1 LQPDLTETMK
11 PNDPRGPHRTAI
23 ALVYWGRLGAGAALM
38 TEIATAM
45 QADPRFDVFASTSRQ
60 SELPGPLAT
69 DRLLAIDTF
78 SSLPSLLLGTMLLP
92 LTVRRLVRKLTRAR
106 VQAIVT
112 VMPHVWG
119 LALQRAVRRAGI
131 RTLIIVHDAD
141 PHPGE
146 RRPLFDWLVR
156 QEIGEA
162 DRIVTLSSHVADRLL
177 ARDARAAH
185 RLTRLFHPV
194 FRFTAGR
201 AAEPR
206 PRKPFRLLFFGR
218 ILPYKGVPLLLEA
231 YARLRALEMQ
241 VVLQVS
247 GRGDI
252 AAPRALLRQAGLYI
266 DQGWVPPEAIGAM
279 LADADAV
286 VLPYLEASQSG
297 VIAAAYGAGLP
308 VVATPVGGLVEQ
320 VIDGHT
326 GVIAADTTAS
336 ELAGAIGRLIET
348 PGLYARCRAGVAEQ
362 AIAQSPGQF
371 ARALGDAVIA
381 TISGPA

>member
-1 LQPDLTETMK
+1 MK
-11 PNDPRGPHRTAI
+11 SNDPRGPHRTAI

-38 TEIATAM
+38 TEIATAI
-45 QADPRFDVFASTSRQ
+45 QADPRFDVIASISRQ
-60 SELPGPLAT
+60 SELPEPLAA
-69 DRLLAIDTF
+69 DRLLPIDTF
-78 SSLPSLLLGTMLLP
+78 SSLPSLLLGTALLP
-92 LTVRRLVRKLTRAR
+92 LTVRRLVRKLVRAE

-119 LALQRAVRRAGI
+119 LALQRAAQRAGI
-131 RTLIIVHDAD
+131 KTVLIVHDAD

-156 QEIGEA
+156 REIDQA
-162 DRIVTLSSHVADRLL
+162 DGIVTLSNHVADRLL
-177 ARDARAAH
+177 ARDDLAVH
-185 RLTRLFHPV
+185 RLTRLFHPI
-194 FRFTAGR
+194 FRFAAGR
-201 AAEPR
+201 AIEPR

-218 ILPYKGVPLLLEA
+218 ILPYKGVPMLLEA
-231 YARLRALEMQ
+231 YARLRTLGVQ

-247 GRGDI
+247 GRGEI
-252 AAPRALLRQAGLYI
+252 AAPRALMRQAGLYI

-308 VVATPVGGLVEQ
+308 VIATPVGGLVEQ

-326 GVIAADTTAS
+326 GVIAAEATAS

-362 AIAQSPGQF
+362 AVVQSPEQF
-371 ARALGDAVIA
+371 ERALGDAVIK
-381 TISGPA
+381 TLGERRRPAGAIG